1 MREYRPALFTTP
13 IKLLAPGYQ
22 TVKGVPRKIYPE
34 DGELIW
40 CSFKTYGGTE
50 RTVNDI
56 YAIEDTAVIETW
68 YRPDIRSDCRI
79 MLAAFY
85 LFTFLLFHYSTT
97 IGLYLGT
104 NAFMMHQPTR

>member
-22 TVKGVPRKIYPE
+22 
-34 DGELIW
+34 
-40 CSFKTYGGTE
+40 
-50 RTVNDI
+50 TVNDI

-79 MLAAFY
+79 MLAENGAVYDILNEPEDMEQRHKYCKFKVQR
-85 LFTFLLFHYSTT
+85 
-97 IGLYLGT
+97 IKGG
-104 NAFMMHQPTR
+104 A

>member
-13 IKLLAPGYQ
+13 IK
-22 TVKGVPRKIYPE
+22 
-34 DGELIW
+34 LIW

-79 MLAAFY
+79 MLAENGAVYDILNEPEDMEQRHKYCKFKVQR
-85 LFTFLLFHYSTT
+85 
-97 IGLYLGT
+97 IKGG
-104 NAFMMHQPTR
+104 A

>member
-40 CSFKTYGGTE
+40 CSFKTYGG
-50 RTVNDI
+50 
-56 YAIEDTAVIETW
+56 
-68 YRPDIRSDCRI
+68 
-79 MLAAFY
+79 
-85 LFTFLLFHYSTT
+85 
-97 IGLYLGT
+97 
-104 NAFMMHQPTR
+104 